1 MAPTSDAYDLC
12 SFSSTGLLAAWS
24 SSALVYAL
32 RKSSEV
38 GVLVLGYESRGWGRY
53 LSTRLL
59 TLLRVGLATELH

>member
-32 RKSSEV
+32 RKSSEA
-38 GVLVLGYESRGWGRY
+38 GVLVLGYESRG
-53 LSTRLL
+53 
-59 TLLRVGLATELH
+59 